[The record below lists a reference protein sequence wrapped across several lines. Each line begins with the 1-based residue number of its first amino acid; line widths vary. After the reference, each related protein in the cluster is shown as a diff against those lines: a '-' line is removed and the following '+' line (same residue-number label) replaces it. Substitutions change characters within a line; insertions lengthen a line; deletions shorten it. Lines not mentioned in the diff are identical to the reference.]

1 MNMFNWLKSRL
12 SSPAKALSAK
22 KYDGQAA
29 IEDYTVTIDMPDA
42 PSGVKAMALYNRAM
56 AHVAT
61 GDYRKGVDDLDA
73 VLAMAE
79 APVNIKRM
87 ARRKLAKRES
97 QFRKANV

>member
-1 MNMFNWLKSRL
+1 MKMFNWLKSRF
-12 SSPAKALSAK
+12 SSRGQPLSAK
-22 KYDGQAA
+22 KCEGQAVD
-29 IEDYTVTIDMPDA
+29 DYTITIDKPDA

-56 AHVAT
+56 LHVAT

-87 ARRKLAKRES
+87 ARLKLAKGES
-97 QFRKANV
+97 QSRKANV